1 MSFLSS
7 LSVSESDSAC
17 GGTDGSILSG
27 IHGIPGIVLTTPGML
42 PITHGGILSGP
53 VFGLMIPGIVP
64 GPFHTIPSTLSVR
77 FIPADGQEAIT
88 CPAIMYLAVEA
99 GEKDHITAE
108 EAVLEE
114 EARE

>member
-1 MSFLSS
+1 MSFLRS
-7 LSVSESDSAC
+7 LSVSESVSAC
-17 GGTDGSILSG
+17 GGTDGSILFG

-53 VFGLMIPGIVP
+53 DGGLMTPGTVP
-64 GPFHTIPSTLSVR
+64 GRILTILSAR
-77 FIPADGQEAIT
+77 SIPAAWREVT
-88 CPAIMYLAVEA
+88 TFPAIMCLAVEA